1 MPHSINGGLMSLR
14 FCMAVLVVA
23 VRLAYGQ
30 VSALGISP
38 AALNFGSQPIG
49 TSSGA
54 QSVVFTNN
62 GTAPLTISAMVLTG
76 IFYNDFSLPSQNI
89 CVATLAPGGSCTLAV
104 TFTPGGTSTRTASLS
119 VMGNF
124 ASPQTVSLTGNGLGT
139 CVNVTN
145 CAFQLINQRVDAN
158 QNAFF
163 VYEDGN
169 SAFNHGYIS
178 LFGTVDLTKVGINA
192 FCVDDP
198 ALQTGCSSD
207 AAALDGVR
215 GTVVSFTYPPMAGE
229 NYVGLDF
236 LDPENYNGTTVTG
249 NAYNLTPA
257 TAIQFEARSPSPS
270 PAVVQF
276 GVGGCVSDF
285 YHLTPL
291 WSQITIQ
298 LDTLFPPPGSAP
310 YFCPPDLT
318 ETNVLFSVATD
329 AVMSPSGGTVLLD
342 NIQFTPVPARQT
354 VNAMGQ
360 AANAEALSFPLG
372 DQSFGVV
379 PVVVVKS
386 TLSSSI
392 PPDQVNLNVAAIYE
406 SAATLLALLRRG
418 QPEDVTNALEI
429 ANTFDYALHHENH
442 GDPLPVA
449 PDGSV
454 ALHDAYTGGD
464 IAFLNALP
472 TPGEHRPG
480 TRDWRVSPRGLT
492 TAAAIVWCWM
502 EPRAATTR
510 GRYSRLPQLTCSP
523 AISPT

>member
-249 NAYNLTPA
+249 NAYNLTPGHGNSV
-257 TAIQFEARSPSPS
+257 RSPFAKPKPRRGPVRRWRMRVRLLPS
-270 PAVVQF
+270 DAALEPN
-276 GVGGCVSDF
+276 
-285 YHLTPL
+285 YHPTRYL
-291 WSQITIQ
+291 
-298 LDTLFPPPGSAP
+298 
-310 YFCPPDLT
+310 
-318 ETNVLFSVATD
+318 
-329 AVMSPSGGTVLLD
+329 
-342 NIQFTPVPARQT
+342 VPA
-354 VNAMGQ
+354 AWLCPIL
-360 AANAEALSFPLG
+360 LSSGFDRDKCTFQRRHRCRDVSLG
-372 DQSFGVV
+372 WNGSFGQYSVYA
-379 PVVVVKS
+379 S
-386 TLSSSI
+386 TCTS
-392 PPDQVNLNVAAIYE
+392 NRE
-406 SAATLLALLRRG
+406 C
-418 QPEDVTNALEI
+418 
-429 ANTFDYALHHENH
+429 
-442 GDPLPVA
+442 
-449 PDGSV
+449 DGS
-454 ALHDAYTGGD
+454 
-464 IAFLNALP
+464 
-472 TPGEHRPG
+472 
-480 TRDWRVSPRGLT
+480 
-492 TAAAIVWCWM
+492 
-502 EPRAATTR
+502 
-510 GRYSRLPQLTCSP
+510 GRQC
-523 AISPT
+523 